1 MIASLHGQLRAI
13 RKDSLVVEVGGV
25 GYLVRVPATLAGQ
38 GLHLGQT
45 IELHTHLY
53 VRENE
58 LALYGFQTADE
69 LELFDILITVSGIG
83 PRTALG
89 ALSAFAPETLRSIIG
104 QGNASALTRI
114 PGIGRKTAE
123 RMVVDLRDKIGSAG
137 EERPMAAFKEEDADV
152 LNALTALGYSLVE
165 AQDAL
170 ASVGADIQGLD
181 QRILE
186 SLRYLGGRSR

>member
-1 MIASLHGQLRAI
+1 MIASLKGQLKAI
-13 RKDSLVVEVGGV
+13 RKDSLVVEVSGV
-25 GYLVRVPATLAGQ
+25 GYVVRVPATLAGQ
-38 GLHLGQT
+38 GLHVGQP

-69 LELFDILITVSGIG
+69 LELFDVLITVNGIG

-89 ALSAFAPETLRSIIG
+89 ALSAFAPETLRGMIA

-123 RMVVDLRDKIGSAG
+123 RMVVDLRDKIGPAG
-137 EERPMAAFKEEDADV
+137 EARPMTAFKEGDADV

-165 AQDAL
+165 AQEAL
-170 ASVGADIQGLD
+170 ASVDADVQGLD

-186 SLRYLGGRSR
+186 SLRYLGGRNR

>member
-13 RKDSLVVEVGGV
+13 RKDSLVVEVSGI
-25 GYLVRVPATLAGQ
+25 GYIVRVPTTLAAQ
-38 GLHLGQT
+38 GLHLGQA

-58 LALYGFQTADE
+58 LALYGFQTAEE
-69 LELFDILITVSGIG
+69 LELFDILITVNGIG
-83 PRTALG
+83 PRTAMG
-89 ALSAFAPETLRSIIG
+89 ALSVFAPETLRGIIA
-104 QGNASALTRI
+104 QGNAAALTRI

-123 RMVVDLRDKIGSAG
+123 RMVVDLRDKIGPVG
-137 EERPMAAFKEEDADV
+137 EQRPMVPFKEEDADV
-152 LNALTALGYSLVE
+152 MNALTALGYSILE

-170 ASVGADIQGLD
+170 AGVGSDVQGVD

-186 SLRYLGGRSR
+186 ALRFLGGRAR

>member
-1 MIASLHGQLRAI
+1 MIASLKGQLKAI
-13 RKDSLVVEVGGV
+13 RKDSLVVEVSGV
-25 GYLVRVPATLAGQ
+25 GYVVRVPASLVDQ
-38 GLHLGQT
+38 GLHLGQP

-89 ALSAFAPETLRSIIG
+89 ALSAFAPETLRSIIA

-123 RMVVDLRDKIGSAG
+123 RMVIDLRDKIGPGG
-137 EERPMAAFKEEDADV
+137 EARPMATFQEGDADV

-165 AQDAL
+165 AQEAL
-170 ASVGADIQGLD
+170 ASIEDGVKDLD

>member
-1 MIASLHGQLRAI
+1 MIASLKGQLKAI
-13 RKDSLVVEVGGV
+13 RKDSFVVEVSGV
-25 GYLVRVPATLAGQ
+25 GYVVRVPATLAGQ
-38 GLHLGQT
+38 SLHLGQP

-58 LALYGFQTADE
+58 LALYGFQTAEE
-69 LELFDILITVSGIG
+69 LELFEILITVSGIG

-89 ALSAFAPETLRSIIG
+89 ALSVFAPETLRGIIAE
-104 QGNASALTRI
+104 GNASALTRI

-123 RMVVDLRDKIGSAG
+123 RLVVDLRDKIGPAG
-137 EERPMAAFKEEDADV
+137 EARPMAAFKEGDADV

-165 AQDAL
+165 AQEAL
-170 ASVGADIQGLD
+170 AGVGDDVQGLD